1 MRELIGILVI
11 DKPRG
16 WTSHDVT
23 KKARNLLGGVKIGH
37 TGTLDP
43 NATGVL
49 VLLIGKATKMA
60 KYFEKDT
67 KRYEAVITFGWATD
81 TYDSNGRTTA
91 TGDYNDVDIDYL
103 QEVIDGFSGE
113 SEQIP
118 PMYSAVKVNGK
129 RLYQLARMG
138 KTITR
143 KSRTIQI
150 DYIKSDLTDYP
161 RIMLD
166 IVCSKGTYIRSIAH
180 QLGEKVGCPS
190 HLSALR
196 RTSSG
201 KYTVEEAV
209 DFLSIAE
216 SSDDTELI
224 RLIKPVPEFL
234 NMQ

>member
-1 MRELIGILVI
+1 
-11 DKPRG
+11 
-16 WTSHDVT
+16 
-23 KKARNLLGGVKIGH
+23 
-37 TGTLDP
+37 
-43 NATGVL
+43 
-49 VLLIGKATKMA
+49 
-60 KYFEKDT
+60 
-67 KRYEAVITFGWATD
+67 
-81 TYDSNGRTTA
+81 
-91 TGDYNDVDIDYL
+91 
-103 QEVIDGFSGE
+103 
-113 SEQIP
+113 
-118 PMYSAVKVNGK
+118 
-129 RLYQLARMG
+129 
-138 KTITR
+138 
-143 KSRTIQI
+143 
-150 DYIKSDLTDYP
+150 
-161 RIMLD
+161 MLD